1 MDAPLPPQ
9 YVLLLYVV
17 IPCWIAAG
25 FLDWLLHRRSNISTT
40 SGPLESVFHL
50 LLLIEVGLPLA
61 VILLCEVTA
70 VTLLLL
76 LCGSVLHSV
85 TVLVDTT
92 YASSRRLIT
101 PLEQSVHAYLEVLP
115 YTALLLLTSVHWPI
129 VKEIGEAV
137 QREVRQEYWGL
148 RWRNPP
154 LPSAYLVGLFTSAAT
169 FAVLPYIEELF
180 RGLHAQRRLTQLA
193 HRQHQEAP

>member
-17 IPCWIAAG
+17 IPCWIVAG

-50 LLLIEVGLPLA
+50 LLLIEVGLPLT
-61 VILLCEVTA
+61 ILLLCEVTA

-76 LCGSVLHSV
+76 LFGSVLHSV
-85 TVLVDTT
+85 TVLCDTT
-92 YASSRRLIT
+92 YASSKRLIT

-115 YTALLLLTSVHWPI
+115 YTALLLLASAHWPI

-154 LPSAYLVGLFTSAAT
+154 LSSAYLVGLFTSAAT

-193 HRQHQEAP
+193 RRQHQEAP